1 MIAAA
6 VVGGIDGGSGID
18 GLNMSAEEAT
28 NAVYQSLYERDQAH
42 PDARENPDHLAEK
55 AARAT
60 QEKSRCPDPPCSDA
74 DPYIREWKNE
84 FVKHRY
90 FVTNFEVNVAAMLG
104 LLTHYATYSNSGSG
118 SINVRKFTISDTGLL
133 KDELFALSE
142 IHAKSPGVSHFALY
156 NDSDHYDCVKN
167 TTSLARALRNR
178 EDGSMPPSA
187 ITDQELFY
195 YDNFVRSACER
206 RATDTIIEVP
216 TGAAGVGI
224 ALSAADIARLGP
236 DKWLNDELVN
246 SCAVLIN
253 NLSKDMRTGGTAALK
268 FGIASSFFLTK
279 YLNYGPNMSGG
290 PLQGPQAA
298 QVFRSFGKLSKKQL
312 GSGSSTSGF
321 DVLVVPVVDFHNPE
335 KLGTPALGRGGK
347 PIPGQFH
354 DGNPYHWRGVVVD
367 FNKKSASGFDSFND
381 KTKSE
386 DSAGD
391 VLGAL
396 KAEAGCSG
404 SGMDYSDWS
413 IGTIE
418 SPAQTDGSSCGV
430 FFLTSALMLALGRPL
445 GSYSAMDIPVKYRAF
460 WSLALIQHGLFRA

>member
-1 MIAAA
+1 M
-6 VVGGIDGGSGID
+6 
-18 GLNMSAEEAT
+18 
-28 NAVYQSLYERDQAH
+28 
-42 PDARENPDHLAEK
+42 
-55 AARAT
+55 
-60 QEKSRCPDPPCSDA
+60 
-74 DPYIREWKNE
+74 
-84 FVKHRY
+84 KHRY

-118 SINVRKFTISDTGLL
+118 SINVRKFTVSDTGLL

-178 EDGSMPPSA
+178 EGGSMPPSA

-195 YDNFVRSACER
+195 YDIFVRSACER

-290 PLQGPQAA
+290 PLQGSQAA

-335 KLGTPALGRGGK
+335 LLGTPALGRGGK

-391 VLGAL
+391 VLGARCRL
-396 KAEAGCSG
+396 PRPG
-404 SGMDYSDWS
+404 SPGWATEGEDVV
-413 IGTIE
+413 E
-418 SPAQTDGSSCGV
+418 V
-430 FFLTSALMLALGRPL
+430 VEETSALPTETLDAYPDEVDAAAEAPAVGAMGGDHLQVPASPEGREPR
-445 GSYSAMDIPVKYRAF
+445 VRHWRWF
-460 WSLALIQHGLFRA
+460 GLRSPRNSHTSG